1 MRKASVHLL
10 PIWQIGSNERW
21 KLQVNK
27 KKCSGLVKQCSMLIL
42 SCCQSNSPKVGQT
55 CSLNLNKENVVLHMQ
70 PADMPTMLFIVP
82 NSKRS
87 PAAAALFRASRG
99 CRRRMERMRK
109 WYYIKLA
116 RSAWGIRN
124 KRIYIWGQ
132 GGEGPRETGRRCE
145 IDLRRSR
152 RRTKL
157 ICWTEVGSMSVKSEA
172 IKKGG
177 ASGRDSWEVKL
188 WF

>member
-1 MRKASVHLL
+1 
-10 PIWQIGSNERW
+10 
-21 KLQVNK
+21 
-27 KKCSGLVKQCSMLIL
+27 MLIL

-124 KRIYIWGQ
+124 KRIHI
-132 GGEGPRETGRRCE
+132 GGRGGGGGLGKQDADVKSIYVAVAAEPSWFVGLKLDRCLWNPRRSKGRRKRE
-145 IDLRRSR
+145 RQLRGEALVLRR
-152 RRTKL
+152 
-157 ICWTEVGSMSVKSEA
+157 
-172 IKKGG
+172 KGERVNISIG
-177 ASGRDSWEVKL
+177 I
-188 WF
+188 